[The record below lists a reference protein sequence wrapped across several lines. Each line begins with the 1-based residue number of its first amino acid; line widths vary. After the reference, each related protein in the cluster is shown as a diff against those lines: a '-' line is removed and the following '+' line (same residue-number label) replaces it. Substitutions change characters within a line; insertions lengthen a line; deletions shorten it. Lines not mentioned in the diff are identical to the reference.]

1 MSTYKPKGQQVFVM
15 DFIFQGVRIKE
26 STHQR
31 TKSLANRV
39 ERNRR
44 EELESGR
51 SGFKKA
57 EGPKLFKVVAEDWHD
72 MKKVS
77 WSENTAR
84 IARTDLDHILPVLG
98 MNFST
103 ELSAEDIA
111 SYQRIRKEKGAA
123 NKTINNEIGTIRAVL
138 IFCGQWARV
147 QGNTKSPK
155 VKMLKQRESHGRA
168 LSADEETRLL
178 AECSKSR
185 SRSVIVIAIVALY
198 TIARFGVIV
207 RLKWKNVNFAS
218 RCLQWGKDKTVSG
231 DHRIIPL
238 AGKAFLTLQMW
249 AEQFPDRKP
258 DDYVFPSERYGG
270 SGHLFKPGKTTDQS
284 IAYDTDPSTHIGSIK
299 TAWQGAQ
306 TRAKVRCRVHDLR
319 HTGITR
325 MLMAGTSLQQIG
337 EIAGW
342 SPSQYLLMA
351 RRYSHFTT
359 EQHRDAVESIGQLL
373 PPASHS
379 FEQSHRKS
387 HRFTDSSPASQV

>member
-1 MSTYKPKGQQVFVM
+1 M

-26 STHQR
+26 STQQR
-31 TKSLANRV
+31 TKGLANRV

-44 EELESGR
+44 DELEAGR
-51 SGFKKA
+51 SGFKKP
-57 EGPKLFKVVAEDWHD
+57 EGPKLLKVIAEEWHD

-84 IARTDLDHILPVLG
+84 IATTDLEHILPVLG
-98 MNFST
+98 MSFST
-103 ELSAEDIA
+103 EISPEDIA
-111 SYQRIRKEKGAA
+111 SYQRHRKQEGAA
-123 NKTINNEIGTIRAVL
+123 NKTINNEIGTLRSVL
-138 IFCGQWARV
+138 IYCGQWSRV
-147 QGNTKSPK
+147 QGSTKSPK

-168 LSADEETRLL
+168 LTADEETRLL
-178 AECSKSR
+178 AECAKSR
-185 SRSVIVIAIVALY
+185 SRSVLVIAIVALY
-198 TIARFGVIV
+198 TVARFGVIV

-238 AGKAFLTLQMW
+238 AEKAFHTLKLW
-249 AEQFPDRKP
+249 ADQFPNREP

-270 SGHLFKPGKTTDQS
+270 SGHLFKPGKSVDQS

-306 TRAKVRCRVHDLR
+306 ARAKVKCRVHDLR
-319 HTGITR
+319 HTGVTR
-325 MLMAGTSLQQIG
+325 MLMAGVSLQQIG

-351 RRYSHFTT
+351 RVYSHFTT
-359 EQHRDAVESIGQLL
+359 DQHRDAVERIGRIPTDSKSL
-373 PPASHS
+373 
-379 FEQSHRKS
+379 EQSHRKS
-387 HRFTDSSPASQV
+387 HRFASASSSASA